1 MQGLMG
7 GPNDIPHVRFY
18 TQPSAIASA
27 ECALNDTVI
36 YYLIFKTQSFKM

>member
-36 YYLIFKTQSFKM
+36 YYLILKTQSFKM